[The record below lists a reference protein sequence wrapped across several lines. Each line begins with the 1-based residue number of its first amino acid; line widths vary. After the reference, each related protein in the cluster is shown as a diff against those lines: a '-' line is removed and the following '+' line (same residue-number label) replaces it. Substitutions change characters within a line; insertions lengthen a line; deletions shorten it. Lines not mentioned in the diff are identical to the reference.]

1 MLAKNPIGWC
11 TEVMKQL
18 TPGEKLL
25 AALELQE
32 LGLQMKKTQIRRNN
46 PDATAEDIHQL
57 FRNWL
62 LAREPIPDGFRIVS
76 WPLVSRRIQLD
87 NSAQNEIK
95 TG

>member
-32 LGLQMKKTQIRRNN
+32 LSLQMKKTQIRRNN
-46 PDATAEDIHQL
+46 PDATAEEIHQL

-62 LAREPIPDGFRIVS
+62 LARKPIPDGFRIVS
-76 WPLVSRRIQLD
+76 WPR
-87 NSAQNEIK
+87 K
-95 TG
+95 